1 MITFEN
7 VSLQY
12 DARHTALR
20 DINIQIGKGEFVF
33 VVGQAVQGNLLLFE
47 LLLTNLFRN
56 KVRCLLMD

>member
-20 DINIQIGKGEFVF
+20 DKVNLFLLL
-33 VVGQAVQGNLLLFE
+33 GQAVQGNLLLFE
-47 LLLTNLFRN
+47 LLLTNLFQN

>member
-20 DINIQIGKGEFVF
+20 DINIQIGKGEFVYVF
-33 VVGQAVQGNLLLFE
+33 GPSGAGKS
-47 LLLTNLFRN
+47 T
-56 KVRCLLMD
+56 

>member
-33 VVGQAVQGNLLLFE
+33 VVGPSGAGKSTFFRIITHE
-47 LLLTNLFRN
+47 L
-56 KVRCLLMD
+56 VP

>member
-20 DINIQIGKGEFVF
+20 DINIQIGKGEFVLLL
-33 VVGQAVQGNLLLFE
+33 GQAVQEIYFCSNYYSRTYSG
-47 LLLTNLFRN
+47 TRYS
-56 KVRCLLMD
+56 VC

>member
-33 VVGQAVQGNLLLFE
+33 VVGPSGAGTCSGTRYGV
-47 LLLTNLFRN
+47 
-56 KVRCLLMD
+56 C